1 MTNKDKIKQLS
12 IRFGLLGCFGL
23 FLGLAI
29 SIVIESTNASVDGFL
44 LFKKSISELGYYGHS
59 QSALLLNGGLFFGS
73 LCIALANLFAL
84 QVTKGW
90 LKYPFWFSFSASFLA
105 LAVTGLFPL
114 NVYHLHLHGLSYLFI
129 FVCFSSIAF
138 MAYAIQIGWREVKL
152 PLLLATICL
161 CLNLSVFILPYAG
174 FIFAPFLTATYMDII
189 ASSATLSPKPDLWWQ
204 AFTQWGSDITL
215 VLWVLSLLSWLKKS

>member
-1 MTNKDKIKQLS
+1 MTNKDKIKQLA

-29 SIVIESTNASVDGFL
+29 SIVIESVNANVDGFL

-59 QSALLLNGGLFFGS
+59 QAALLLNGGLFFGS
-73 LCIALANLFAL
+73 LAIALANLFAL

-90 LKYPFWFSFSASFLA
+90 LKYPFWLSFSASFLA
-105 LAVTGLFPL
+105 LAATGLFPL

-129 FVCFSSIAF
+129 FVCCASITF

-152 PLLLATICL
+152 PLLLSFICL
-161 CLNLSVFILPYAG
+161 CLNVSVFILPYAG
-174 FIFAPFLTATYMDII
+174 FTSAPSVTANYMDII
-189 ASSATLSPKPDLWWQ
+189 ASSATLSPKPNLWWQ
-204 AFTQWGSDITL
+204 ALTQWGSDIIL
-215 VLWVLSLLSWLKKS
+215 VLWVLSLLSWVRKL